1 MADQYQKQLME
12 IVVDKV
18 LKKYNVTSSVEL
30 TSAERNKVKEIVEK
44 MQADVEHFLAN
55 QNVQISDKDF
65 HEAPSQEQPQPGQSG
80 GAKPGRTFVQSPNNV
95 HNVKTFINKK
105 R

>member
-1 MADQYQKQLME
+1 MAEQYQQQLME

-18 LKKYNVTSSVEL
+18 LKKYNVDSSVEL
-30 TSAERNKVKEIVEK
+30 TSAERDKVKEIVEK

-55 QNVQISDKDF
+55 QNVQISDRDF
-65 HEAPSQEQPQPGQSG
+65 SSAPAQGETPATQTG
-80 GAKPGRTFVQSPNNV
+80 GPKPGRTFVQSPNNV
-95 HNVKTFINKK
+95 HNVKTFTNKK